1 MFVIAE
7 LKPRAETTDTVLHFV
22 VNTEAEAEEFLLSL
36 FNEYVENEITWF
48 QYNIPELELDY
59 DKLYEFC
66 RKKLSGYYIIKV
78 PFVG

>member
-1 MFVIAE
+1 MYVIAE
-7 LKPRAETTDTVLHFV
+7 LKPRAETTDTVLHCV

-36 FNEYVENEITWF
+36 FDEYVEDEIAWF

-66 RKKLSGYYIIKV
+66 RKKLNGYHIIKV